1 MNIKNVRLDQFRPYA
16 LPVALLLGSLFH
28 GFCARLQFLTPYLIF
43 LILFMTLCD
52 MDVRDVRIRPL
63 HLWLI
68 LFQTGTAM
76 GLYFIL
82 RPVNQVIAQ
91 GTMMGILAP
100 VAVSS
105 TVIAVILGAKMSNM
119 IAYTILNNI
128 VLALTAPLI
137 FTFAGDTAGM
147 PFLASAWLIIKRV
160 APIIVF
166 PLIAALICQRFF
178 PKIGKG
184 IVRFRNVPFYL
195 WAFALTLVFGQT
207 IEFIIHQDR
216 SGIPAILIM
225 TLISL
230 LECIMLFA
238 VGRWIG
244 KKYGDSI
251 GGGQALGQKNTLLAV
266 WMTQIY
272 LYPMASI
279 VPATYVLW
287 QNIWN
292 SWQLWRVRAAGKV
305 HPEQP
310 QDATK

>member
-1 MNIKNVRLDQFRPYA
+1 MNIKALRPDQFRPYA

-52 MDVRDVRIRPL
+52 MDVREVRVKPMHI
-63 HLWLI
+63 WLI
-68 LFQTGTAM
+68 LFQTGTAL
-76 GLYFIL
+76 GFYFLL

-119 IAYTILNNI
+119 ITYTILNNI

-137 FTFAGDTAGM
+137 FTFAGGTSDIT
-147 PFLASAWLIIKRV
+147 FLVSAWLIIKRV
-160 APIIVF
+160 VPIIIF
-166 PLIAALICQRFF
+166 PLIAALLCQRFF
-178 PKIGKG
+178 PKIRKG

-216 SGIPAILIM
+216 SGIPVILVM

-230 LECIMLFA
+230 LECVLLFS

-244 KKYGDSI
+244 KKYGDRI
-251 GGGQALGQKNTLLAV
+251 GGGQAMGQKNTLLAV

-292 SWQLWRVRAAGKV
+292 SWQLWRVRAGGKV
-305 HPEQP
+305 HQEQP
-310 QDATK
+310 PNATT

>member
-1 MNIKNVRLDQFRPYA
+1 
-16 LPVALLLGSLFH
+16 
-28 GFCARLQFLTPYLIF
+28 
-43 LILFMTLCD
+43 
-52 MDVRDVRIRPL
+52 MDVREVRIKPM
-63 HLWLI
+63 HIWLI
-68 LFQTGTAM
+68 LFQTGTAL
-76 GLYFIL
+76 GFYFIL
-82 RPVNQVIAQ
+82 RPMNQVIAQ

-119 IAYTILNNI
+119 ITYTILNNM

-137 FTFAGDTAGM
+137 FTFAGNTADM
-147 PFLASAWLIIKRV
+147 TFLASAWLIIKRV

-166 PLIAALICQRFF
+166 PLIAAFICQRFF
-178 PKIGKG
+178 PKIRKG

-216 SGIPAILIM
+216 SGIPAIIIM

-230 LECIMLFA
+230 LECILLFA

-244 KKYGDSI
+244 KKYGDNI
-251 GGGQALGQKNTLLAV
+251 GGGQSLGQKNTLLAV
-266 WMTQIY
+266 WMTQMY

-305 HPEQP
+305 HQEQP
-310 QDATK
+310 PNATK

>member
-1 MNIKNVRLDQFRPYA
+1 
-16 LPVALLLGSLFH
+16 
-28 GFCARLQFLTPYLIF
+28 
-43 LILFMTLCD
+43 
-52 MDVRDVRIRPL
+52 MDVREVRVKSMHI
-63 HLWLI
+63 WLI
-68 LFQTGTAM
+68 LFQTGTAL
-76 GLYFIL
+76 GFYFLL

-119 IAYTILNNI
+119 ITYTILNNI

-137 FTFAGDTAGM
+137 FTFAGGTSDIT
-147 PFLASAWLIIKRV
+147 FLVSAWLIIKRV
-160 APIIVF
+160 VPIIIF
-166 PLIAALICQRFF
+166 PLIAALLCQRFF
-178 PKIGKG
+178 PKIRKG

-216 SGIPAILIM
+216 SGIPVILVM

-230 LECIMLFA
+230 LECVLLFS

-244 KKYGDSI
+244 KKYGDRI
-251 GGGQALGQKNTLLAV
+251 GGGQAMGQKNTLLAV

-292 SWQLWRVRAAGKV
+292 SWQLWRVRAGGKV
-305 HPEQP
+305 HQEQP
-310 QDATK
+310 PNATT

>member
-1 MNIKNVRLDQFRPYA
+1 MSIKALRLDQFRPYA

-28 GFCARLQFLTPYLIF
+28 GLCARLQFLTPYLIF

-52 MDVRDVRIRPL
+52 MNVKDVRIRPF
-63 HLWLI
+63 HIWLI
-68 LFQTGTAM
+68 LFQTGTAL

-82 RPVNQVIAQ
+82 RPFNQVIAQ

-119 IAYTILNNI
+119 ITYTILNNL
-128 VLALTAPLI
+128 VLAITAPLI
-137 FTFAGDTAGM
+137 FTFAGDTSDM
-147 PFLASAWLIIKRV
+147 SFLLSAWLIIKRV

-166 PLIAALICQRFF
+166 PLIAALVCQRFF
-178 PKIGKG
+178 PKIRKG

-216 SGIPAILIM
+216 SGIPVILVM

-230 LECIMLFA
+230 LECVLLFS

-244 KKYGDSI
+244 KKYGDRI
-251 GGGQALGQKNTLLAV
+251 GGGQAMGQKNTLLAV

-292 SWQLWRVRAAGKV
+292 SWQLWRVRAVGKA
-305 HPEQP
+305 HQEPP

>member
-1 MNIKNVRLDQFRPYA
+1 MNIKAIRLDQFRPYV

-28 GFCARLQFLTPYLIF
+28 VFCARLQFITPYLIF

-52 MDVRDVRIRPL
+52 MDVRDVRIKPL
-63 HLWLI
+63 HIWLI
-68 LFQTGTAM
+68 LFQTGAAL

-82 RPVNQVIAQ
+82 RPFNQVIAQ
-91 GTMMGILAP
+91 GTLMGILAP

-105 TVIAVILGAKMSNM
+105 TVIAVILGARMANM
-119 IAYTILNNI
+119 ITYTILNYI

-137 FTFAGDTAGM
+137 FTFAGDTADIT
-147 PFLASAWLIIKRV
+147 FLVSAWLIIKRV

-166 PLIAALICQRFF
+166 PLIAALLCQRFF
-178 PKIGKG
+178 PKIRKG

-207 IEFIIHQDR
+207 IEFIIHQNR

-230 LECIMLFA
+230 LECILLFS

-244 KKYGDSI
+244 NKYGDRV
-251 GGGQALGQKNTLLAV
+251 GGGQALGQKNTLLAI
-266 WMTQIY
+266 WMTQMY

-305 HPEQP
+305 YQAQLP
-310 QDATK
+310 DATK

>member
-1 MNIKNVRLDQFRPYA
+1 MNIKAVRLDQFRPYA

-28 GFCARLQFLTPYLIF
+28 GVCARLQFLTPYLIF

-76 GLYFIL
+76 VLYFIL

-119 IAYTILNNI
+119 ITYTILNNI

-137 FTFAGDTAGM
+137 FTFAGDTASM
-147 PFLASAWLIIKRV
+147 SFLASAWLIIKRV

-178 PKIGKG
+178 PKIRKG

-230 LECIMLFA
+230 LECILLFA

-244 KKYGDSI
+244 RKYGDSI

-266 WMTQIY
+266 WMTQMY

-305 HPEQP
+305 RPEQP